1 METTAHGQARLQQR
15 AIPSEA
21 VDALLAYGE
30 RRRRKGADIY
40 FLDRKSRGR
49 VAQAL
54 GSQRYRRIERA
65 LNTYLVIADNGC
77 LITAAHRHRRLKF

>member
-1 METTAHGQARLQQR
+1 MEITAHGQARLQQR

-40 FLDRKSRGR
+40 FLDKNGVVKASKDGIKTNAADFLRKIRPFKR
-49 VAQAL
+49 
-54 GSQRYRRIERA
+54 
-65 LNTYLVIADNGC
+65 
-77 LITAAHRHRRLKF
+77 